1 LRQHVIAGGRCCVAW
16 EKADDIG
23 KRTLEFLR

>member
-1 LRQHVIAGGRCCVAW
+1 VIAGGRCCVAW
-16 EKADDIG
+16 EKADDIA